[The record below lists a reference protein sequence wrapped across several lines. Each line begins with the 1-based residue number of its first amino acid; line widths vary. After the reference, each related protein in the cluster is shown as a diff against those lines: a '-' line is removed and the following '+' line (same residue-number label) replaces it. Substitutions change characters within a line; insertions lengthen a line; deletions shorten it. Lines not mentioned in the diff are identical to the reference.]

1 MGQLWRQLCYMDNS
15 GDNSAT
21 WDNSDHRGVS
31 AYDGGGDGEV
41 EAVTFVLRSVPR
53 CGHAR

>member
-1 MGQLWRQLCYMDNS
+1 MGQLWRQLWAQGAAGAGA
-15 GDNSAT
+15 GDGA
-21 WDNSDHRGVS
+21 
-31 AYDGGGDGEV
+31 GEV

>member
-1 MGQLWRQLCYMDNS
+1 MGQLWRQLWAQ
-15 GDNSAT
+15 GAA
-21 WDNSDHRGVS
+21 G
-31 AYDGGGDGEV
+31 AGGGGGGGDAGAGEV